1 MDNLSLTD
9 TRVSATAQ
17 ERVATGVAGLDD
29 VLGGGLPRNRLY
41 LVEGNPG
48 TGKTTLALQFLQEG
62 RRLGEAVLYITLSET
77 KDELADVARSHG
89 WSLDGISLYEI
100 DDLEGGRD
108 NDEEQEYT
116 VFHPAEVELSETS
129 QRICAQVERLNPT
142 RVVFDSLSEFRLMAQ
157 GALRYRR
164 EILRLKQFFA
174 GRQSTVLLL
183 DDRTSEQNDL
193 QLQSISHGVIRL
205 ERIDSEYGVS
215 RRRLQVM
222 KMRGVCYRDGFHDY
236 VINTGGLA
244 VFPRLVA
251 SEHRPEY
258 RKEKASS
265 GVAGLDTLLGGG
277 VERGS
282 SSLIIGPAGSGKSTL
297 ATQFIWAACKRGEP
311 VWCGIF
317 EENCET
323 FRDRAS
329 GTGMAV
335 AEFIDGGLLQLEQID
350 PGALSPG
357 EFIARVRR
365 AVERDRMR
373 IIVID
378 SLNGYLNAM
387 PNEQFLLVQMHELLT
402 YLSQRGVITFL
413 IMAQHGLM
421 GHMQAPI
428 EVSYLADNV
437 LLLRYFEAQG
447 EVRLALSIVKK
458 RKSAHER
465 TIRELWLTNEGI
477 RIGEPLRAFRGVLT
491 GVPKFE
497 GDTKNLS
504 ATDDGRS

>member
-1 MDNLSLTD
+1 MDDLSPGNTSIPAID
-9 TRVSATAQ
+9 SD
-17 ERVATGVAGLDD
+17 RVASGIAGLDD
-29 VLGGGLPRNRLY
+29 IVGGGLPRRRLY
-41 LVEGNPG
+41 LVEGDPG

-62 RRLGEAVLYITLSET
+62 RRLGENVLYITLSET
-77 KDELADVARSHG
+77 KDELTDVARSHG
-89 WSLDGISLYEI
+89 WSLEGIALYEI
-100 DDLEGGRD
+100 DDLQYED
-108 NDEEQEYT
+108 DYQDEEYT
-116 VFHPAEVELSETS
+116 VFHPAEVELSQTT
-129 QRICAQVERLNPT
+129 QRIYSQVQQLDPS

-164 EILRLKQFFA
+164 EILRIKQFFA
-174 GRQSTVLLL
+174 RRQSTVLLL

-215 RRRLQVM
+215 RRRLQVL
-222 KMRGVCYRDGFHDY
+222 KMRGVCFRDGYHDY
-236 VINTGGLA
+236 TIRTGGLT

-251 SEHRPEY
+251 SEHRPPY
-258 RKEKASS
+258 EKDRASS
-265 GVAGLDTLLGGG
+265 GVSGLDALLGGG
-277 VERGS
+277 IERAS

-297 ATQFIWAACKRGEP
+297 ATQFISAACKRGER

-329 GTGMAV
+329 GTGMPV
-335 AEFIDGGLLQLEQID
+335 QGFIDAGLLQLQQID

-357 EFIARVRR
+357 EFVSAVRT
-365 AVERDRMR
+365 AVERDGVRMV
-373 IIVID
+373 VID
-378 SLNGYLNAM
+378 SLNGYLNAI

-402 YLSQRGVITFL
+402 YLSQQGIITL
-413 IMAQHGLM
+413 MVMAQHGLM

-437 LLLRYFEAQG
+437 LMLRYFEAQG

-458 RKSAHER
+458 RKGLHER
-465 TIRELWLTNEGI
+465 TIRELWLTGEGI
-477 RIGEPLRAFRGVLT
+477 RIGEPLREFSGVLT
-491 GVPKFE
+491 GVPRFM
-497 GDTKNLS
+497 GDKKDLS
-504 ATDDGRS
+504 AADDGRS